1 MHVLRFR
8 HERGRLCPV
17 CTNLIAGT
25 ALCVCD
31 FAQACFVQREALHP
45 LKASAQIVSVYAG
58 CKQIELA
65 LQPYGRETNHAV
77 EP

>member
-1 MHVLRFR
+1 MSVL
-8 HERGRLCPV
+8 HEFDRWDGAVRLRLRTGLFCAARGS
-17 CTNLIAGT
+17 I
-25 ALCVCD
+25 
-31 FAQACFVQREALHP
+31 HS
-45 LKASAQIVSVYAG
+45 KANSQIVSVYAG